1 MKRPETHQIDS
12 KAKKEFIHA
21 CPENWSVQD
30 PSEDYGIDYYIRVF
44 EDKPEYEVTNIFFK
58 VQLKGVENY
67 YKETEKYIRFRIK
80 TAHLKFFLKVSN
92 PVFLIIVNT
101 TNKMIHWLLIQ
112 KYINEKLNLE
122 NHNWKDKKTVTITIP
137 KENLFNPKIIEN
149 CALKNSLYCSMLA
162 NGYPNFKL
170 ESKVKNIQNNLLE
183 KDNALKSRYDELFI
197 EEVKLSYD
205 FLNNKNDHEKSK
217 ESFLS
222 VYNKTNNDK
231 NYIIPHLNSIIGI
244 LQFYE
249 WSIEEDR
256 EQLFEYLSEGIELS
270 KKYNI
275 HYLKHYFIGSKIEKK
290 CYIIQEK
297 LRYLFQQS
305 TCEKQNKTNLRLLNK
320 DIEKNYD
327 KLNRLYDEFEKNLS
341 DALNNNEFEI
351 FFELLQQL
359 TRLNLHS
366 IDTIYE
372 FCDEKFLETCL
383 KQVEQLISLL
393 SHSTKYTPHPVFE
406 YYLLHDTVL
415 YYYYKQDEIWLNY
428 VEKYIK
434 FAESNNNESYLE
446 TAKNL
451 KKELYNSIK

>member
-1 MKRPETHQIDS
+1 
-12 KAKKEFIHA
+12 
-21 CPENWSVQD
+21 
-30 PSEDYGIDYYIRVF
+30 
-44 EDKPEYEVTNIFFK
+44 
-58 VQLKGVENY
+58 
-67 YKETEKYIRFRIK
+67 
-80 TAHLKFFLKVSN
+80 
-92 PVFLIIVNT
+92 
-101 TNKMIHWLLIQ
+101 MIHWLLIQ

-222 VYNKTNNDK
+222 VYNKTKNNK

-249 WSIEEDR
+249 WSIVEDR

-275 HYLKHYFIGSKIEKK
+275 HYLEHYFIGSEIEKK
-290 CYIIQEK
+290 CYILQEE
-297 LRYLFQQS
+297 LRNLFQQLIFD
-305 TCEKQNKTNLRLLNK
+305 EQNKTNLRLLNK
-320 DIEKNYD
+320 NINKNYD
-327 KLNRLYDEFEKNLS
+327 KLNRLYDEFEKNLL
-341 DALNNNEFEI
+341 DTLNNNEFEI

-366 IDTIYE
+366 IDTIYK
-372 FCDEKFLETCL
+372 FCDEKFLEICL
-383 KQVEQLISLL
+383 KQTEQLILLL
-393 SHSTKYTPHPVFE
+393 SYSKKYTSHPVFK
-406 YYLLHDTVL
+406 YYLLHDKVL
-415 YYYYKQDEIWLNY
+415 YYYYKQDEAWSNY
-428 VEKYIK
+428 AEKYIK
-434 FAESNNNESYLE
+434 FAESNKNESYLE
-446 TAKNL
+446 TAKSL
-451 KKELYNSIK
+451 KNELSTSIKLQEN